1 MKKGHYGVPLE
12 RSDYLKLD
20 PHQNSCA
27 PEGFQ
32 DWLEDFGRGKRLAV
46 DLFSGAGGLSSGIE
60 RAGWTT
66 AAAVDLDERAL
77 ETHRANFPGLSLK
90 MNLGDPTER
99 DRLEEILKPAK
110 IDLVAGGPPCQPF
123 SRAGRNK
130 IRDLVKNHGR
140 DPEDRRKEL
149 WSAYL
154 DMVKRIGPRAV
165 LMENVPDMGLHDDF
179 FVIRTIEEELE
190 ELGYAT
196 QVRLVDAWNY
206 GVPQH
211 RKRLILLARKDVDDF
226 TWREPDRER
235 TTLRDAISDLPKLKV
250 VATERVGERELKYR
264 KPRNLSGFADKMRED
279 APRGLV
285 WDHMTRRVRE
295 DDHRIFEVME
305 SDTKYSDL
313 QEKLTEQERGYQR
326 YSAEKYTDKYKKL
339 AWGELSRTITAHIA
353 KDGYWYI
360 HPEQL
365 RTLTVR
371 EAARVQTF
379 PDRFR
384 FAGTRSDAFRQ
395 IGNAVPPLL
404 GEAAAEVLKPVD
416 EGAMETDGLQPHWRE
431 VRSGLTQWAEQRLGG
446 EDWYQLPSEESVPL
460 HAAVVAILSS
470 AKIKPAVMAELMTTV
485 RRSKTLTAPLFKKL
499 VDAAPTTP
507 VRSRVDRLAP
517 LVDKPYYWQWKKRFD
532 VPAKLAMKPA
542 EASLYRLLIGE
553 DLMLVGQGTLRV
565 AARVNDID
573 TDHANRLSEGRV
585 NLVKLVGAGKE
596 APLRMGAI
604 RLIGTDLCR
613 DEQPACS
620 ECPLVGHCA
629 RRESPSDELP
639 APAVTRD

>member
-20 PHQNSCA
+20 PNKNSCSL
-27 PEGFQ
+27 EGFQ
-32 DWLEDFGRGKRLAV
+32 AWLEGFGKDKRLAV
-46 DLFSGAGGLSSGIE
+46 DLFSGAGGLSLGIE

-66 AAAVDLDERAL
+66 AAAVDFDERAL

-90 MNLGDPTER
+90 MDLGDPAER
-99 DRLEEILKPAK
+99 DRLEGILKPAK

-140 DPEDRRKEL
+140 DPQDRRKEL

-154 DMVKRIGPRAV
+154 DMIKRISPRAV

-196 QVRLVDAWNY
+196 QVRLVDAWHH

-211 RKRLILLARKDVDDF
+211 RKRLILLARKDVDVF
-226 TWREPDRER
+226 TWRKPDQRR
-235 TTLRDAISDLPKLKV
+235 TTLRDAIGDLPELKV
-250 VATERVGERELKYR
+250 VPTERVGARELEYSR
-264 KPRNLSGFADKMRED
+264 PQVLSDFAVKMREK
-279 APRGLV
+279 ASAALI
-285 WDHMTRRVRE
+285 WDHMTRRVRQ
-295 DDHRIFEVME
+295 DDYRIFEIME

-313 QEKLTEQERGYQR
+313 QEKLTESEKEYQR

-379 PDRFR
+379 PDHFR

-404 GEAAAEVLKPVD
+404 GEAAAEALTPLSD
-416 EGAMETDGLQPHWRE
+416 DIAESPSIQPHWRK
-431 VRSGLTQWAEQRLGG
+431 VRLELTHWARQRLAG
-446 EDWYQLPSEESVPL
+446 EDWYQLPCEEPASL
-460 HAAVVAILSS
+460 HAAVVAILSG
-470 AKIKPAVMAELMTTV
+470 AKIRPAAMVEFMSTIKES
-485 RRSKTLTAPLFKKL
+485 RTLTATLFRRL
-499 VDAAPTTP
+499 VDASPSANA
-507 VRSRVDRLAP
+507 RSRMDRLAS
-517 LVDKPYYWQWKKRFD
+517 LVDKPYYWQWTKRYD
-532 VPAKLAMKPA
+532 VPAQLPMKPA
-542 EASLYRLLIGE
+542 EAALYRLLIGE
-553 DLMLVGQGTLRV
+553 DLMLISQATLRV
-565 AARVNDID
+565 AARVNGMG

-585 NLVKLVGAGKE
+585 NLVKLMGAGTE

-604 RLIGTDLCR
+604 RLVGMNLCR
-613 DEQPACS
+613 EEQPVCS
-620 ECPLVGHCA
+620 ECPLAAHCA
-629 RRESPSDELP
+629 SRDKLSGDLLTL
-639 APAVTRD
+639 VTNRS